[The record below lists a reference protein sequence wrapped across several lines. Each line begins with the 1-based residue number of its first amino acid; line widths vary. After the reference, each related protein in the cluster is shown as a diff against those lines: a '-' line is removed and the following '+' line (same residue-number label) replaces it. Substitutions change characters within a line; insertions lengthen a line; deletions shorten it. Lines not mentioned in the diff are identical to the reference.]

1 MQMSPINAVLG
12 LGNPG
17 PDYEGTRHNV
27 GFSVVDRV
35 LERVRVVE
43 TLHRFDSQIS
53 IVRFGGRSIWFA
65 KPQTFMNL
73 SGKAAV
79 GIVNHLGMS
88 CSQILVVYDCMDL
101 PLGRFR
107 LRKNGSSGGQKGM
120 ESVLQ
125 TLETRNVPRLR
136 VGIGRDTE
144 AGVVDHVLSR
154 WSAAEQTI
162 LNEVLDAAA
171 DAVMLALKVGIEKA
185 MNEYNGW
192 MPESER
198 IAREKLDPKGQQ
210 NQEPRTT
217 NQEPSC

>member
-1 MQMSPINAVLG
+1 
-12 LGNPG
+12 
-17 PDYEGTRHNV
+17 
-27 GFSVVDRV
+27 
-35 LERVRVVE
+35 
-43 TLHRFDSQIS
+43 
-53 IVRFGGRSIWFA
+53 
-65 KPQTFMNL
+65 
-73 SGKAAV
+73 
-79 GIVNHLGMS
+79 
-88 CSQILVVYDCMDL
+88 
-101 PLGRFR
+101 
-107 LRKNGSSGGQKGM
+107 M

>member
-53 IVRFGGRSIWFA
+53 IARFGGRSIWFA

-73 SGKAAV
+73 SGKAAI

>member
-53 IVRFGGRSIWFA
+53 IARFGGRSIWFA

>member
-17 PDYEGTRHNV
+17 PEYEGTRHNV
-27 GFSVVDRV
+27 GFSVVDRL
-35 LERVRVVE
+35 LEQLRVVE
-43 TLHRFDSQIS
+43 NLHRFDSRIA
-53 IVRFGGRSIWFA
+53 IARFAGRNIWFA

-73 SGKAAV
+73 SGKAAA

-88 CSQILVVYDCMDL
+88 CNQILVVYDCMDL

-144 AGVVDHVLSR
+144 AGAVDHVLSK
-154 WSAAEQTI
+154 WTAAEQTI
-162 LNEVLDAAA
+162 LDEVIEAAA
-171 DAVMLALKVGIEKA
+171 KAVMLALKVGVEKA
-185 MNEYNGW
+185 MNEFNGW

-198 IAREKLDPKGQQ
+198 IDREQLDSTV
-210 NQEPRTT
+210 E
-217 NQEPSC
+217 

>member
-27 GFSVVDRV
+27 GFSVVDKV

-53 IVRFGGRSIWFA
+53 IARFGGRSIWFA